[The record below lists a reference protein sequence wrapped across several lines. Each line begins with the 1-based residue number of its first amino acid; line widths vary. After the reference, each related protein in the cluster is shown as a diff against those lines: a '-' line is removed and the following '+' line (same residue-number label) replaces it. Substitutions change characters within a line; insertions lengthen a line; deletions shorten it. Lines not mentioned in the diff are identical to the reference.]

1 MDPSGPT
8 WWMQVGYS
16 KLLLHLALLL
26 ETPMISKSTKPLWP
40 PEAATRMLMLLVMM
54 RRWLILIL
62 SPKFK
67 DYISFGDHLENARIS
82 KHSC

>member
-1 MDPSGPT
+1 MDRSGTT
-8 WWMQVGYS
+8 WWMQVDYS
-16 KLLLHLALLL
+16 VAPTSCFVTRDSHDLKG
-26 ETPMISKSTKPLWP
+26 TKHLWP
-40 PEAATRMLMLLVMM
+40 PEAATLMLMLLVVM